1 MRLHLSF
8 RAKTIVGIALIEAL
22 LLGILVFS
30 VMRFL
35 RDSNE
40 EQILRHARV
49 TVSTFAAMSRDAVI
63 SHDLDSLQSF
73 ARQLSGT
80 EGTVYARVLDAD
92 GRMLA
97 EAGQAAAL
105 ARPFVARDSLQQG
118 SGDTFAISGTV
129 ASGGVRYG
137 SVQIGLDIGSL
148 AHTLADARR
157 WSLSLVGLEMVLVAL
172 FSLMLGRY
180 LVRQI
185 AQFTRGAEQIAA
197 GQLGLQLEVVGHD
210 EIAQATRAFNRMS
223 AAIQQ
228 GRDTLEARV
237 RERTEALAHERDRAE
252 AATRIKTDFLATMSH
267 EIRTPMNAILGMQ
280 HLLQMTALTHQQR
293 DYVDKTYAAA
303 HALLG
308 ILNDILDFSKVEG
321 GHVLLEL
328 APFKL
333 EDVLRKLSPILATA
347 VGAKPVVLRF
357 EPDPQLPAAVI
368 GDELRLQQVLVNL
381 AGNAVKFTERGEVVL
396 SIRMLARDEARAS
409 VQFAVRDT
417 GIGIAPEQQAVIFD
431 SFTQAESS
439 TTRRF
444 GGTGLGLAISQRL
457 VRLMGGELRVDSVPG
472 EGSTFCFTVSYDCL
486 DQEAGRQRQVLPR
499 ALIVAAA
506 GGARR
511 ALSDICLG
519 ADGPPELADDIA
531 AAEAWLASPAA
542 IERPCSLVLLDCG
555 SDADA
560 CWNNAQRLRAV
571 LADRGKEAVRIV
583 ALSPLHGCRMLSQR
597 IGEQPGVLDL
607 ALMQPLTPSM
617 LADAWSGLGAP
628 RAPVESERI
637 QRLGGL
643 HLLLVED
650 NPVNQQVATALLQL
664 EGATVDVAANG
675 EEGVGQVLAHP
686 RYDAVLMDMQ
696 MPVMD
701 GNEAT
706 RRLRALGFHDLPILA
721 LTANVME
728 SDNAES
734 LRAGVDGIIAKPID
748 FEQMIGMLV
757 KHCAAP
763 AER

>member
-8 RAKTIVGIALIEAL
+8 RAKTVVGIALIEAL

-40 EQILRHARV
+40 QQILRHARV

-63 SHDLDSLQSF
+63 SHDLESLQSF

-80 EGTVYARVLDAD
+80 EGTVYARVLDAA
-92 GRMLA
+92 GHTLA

-105 ARPFVARDSLQQG
+105 ARPFVARDRLEQG
-118 SGDTFAISGTV
+118 GGDTFAISSPVT
-129 ASGGVRYG
+129 SGGVRYG
-137 SVQIGLDIGSL
+137 SVQIGLDISNL
-148 AHTLADARR
+148 EHTLADARR
-157 WSLSLVGLEMVLVAL
+157 WSLSLAGLEMVLVAL
-172 FSLMLGRY
+172 CSLILGRY

-197 GQLGLQLEVVGHD
+197 GQLGQQMEVVGQD
-210 EIAQATRAFNRMS
+210 EIAQATQAFNRMS

-280 HLLQMTALTHQQR
+280 HLLQLTALTHQQR

-328 APFKL
+328 LPFKL
-333 EDVLRKLSPILATA
+333 ENVLRKLSPILTTA
-347 VGAKPVVLRF
+347 VGAKPVALRY
-357 EPDPQLPAAVI
+357 ELDPQLPPMVM

-381 AGNAVKFTERGEVVL
+381 AGNAVKFTERGEMVL
-396 SIRMLARDEARAS
+396 SVRVLARDAAQAS

-417 GIGIAPEQQAVIFD
+417 GIGIAPEQLASIFD

-472 EGSTFCFTVSYDCL
+472 EGSTFSFTVNYDCV
-486 DQEAGRQRQVLPR
+486 DAQAGQQRQALPR
-499 ALIVAAA
+499 TLIVAPAGAA
-506 GGARR
+506 RQ
-511 ALSDICLG
+511 ALSDMCIG
-519 ADGPPELADDIA
+519 AGGSPELADDIA
-531 AAEAWLASPAA
+531 AAAAWLFSAASA
-542 IERPCSLVLLDCG
+542 RPCELILLDCG

-560 CWNNAQRLRAV
+560 CWSSAQFLRGV
-571 LADRGKEAVRIV
+571 LAERGEASVRLI
-583 ALSPLHGCRMLSQR
+583 ALSSLHGCRMLSQH
-597 IGEQPGVLDL
+597 ISEQPGVLDL
-607 ALMQPLTPSM
+607 ALMLPLTPSM
-617 LADAWSGLGAP
+617 LADAWSGLYAP
-628 RAPVESERI
+628 STPPDSERI
-637 QRLGGL
+637 QRLAGR

-675 EEGVGQVLAHP
+675 EEGVAQVLAHP

-701 GNEAT
+701 GNQAT
-706 RRLRALGFHDLPILA
+706 RRLRALGFHSLPILA

-728 SDNAES
+728 SDHAES
-734 LRAGVDGIIAKPID
+734 LRAGVDGFIAKPID
-748 FEQMIGMLV
+748 FEQMIGMLL